1 MKKRKLKLKINKKY
15 LIMLG
20 IIGILLIGC
29 ITIGICSLFK
39 IDDKSTN
46 ITENNDNKNDDKVP
60 EKPIIPK
67 VQVVDVNSK
76 SRPYAVMI
84 NNIGAAR
91 PYHSV
96 LQDAYLVYELVVE
109 GGITRYLALFK
120 DKPLEV
126 VGNVRSSRHY
136 YLDYAL
142 ENDAYYVHWGWS
154 PQAQSDIAN
163 LKINNLNGLYDA
175 KPYFFR
181 QKLPVSSEHTAFV
194 NLKEME
200 TLVKQKGYRTV
211 TNKDLL
217 LNYSPTN
224 IDVEKLG
231 DKKEAINVDIKNSK
245 GFVTNYVYD
254 SSINAYKQYV
264 NNKEHKDYESKK
276 QYTVKKIIVNQ
287 IKYNNISGDNKG
299 RQDIANTGKG
309 EGYFITNGVVMP
321 ITWEKETRDSQTV
334 YRYKDGTEITVNDGN
349 TWIHIVPT
357 TGEINIS

>member
-1 MKKRKLKLKINKKY
+1 MKKKRLKINKKY
-15 LIMLG
+15 LVMLC
-20 IIGILLIGC
+20 IIGVLLIGC
-29 ITIGICSLFK
+29 ITLGVVTGNPEKRSIF
-39 IDDKSTN
+39 N
-46 ITENNDNKNDDKVP
+46 TEKDNNDKNK
-60 EKPIIPK
+60 EEPIVPK
-67 VQVVDVNSK
+67 VQVVDVSSK
-76 SRPYAVMI
+76 SRPFAVMI
-84 NNIGAAR
+84 NNLGTAR
-91 PYHSV
+91 PYHTG

-154 PQAQSDIAN
+154 PQAQSDISN
-163 LKINNLNGLYDA
+163 LKINNFNGLYDA

-181 QKLPVSSEHTAFV
+181 QNLPVSSEHTAFV
-194 NLKEME
+194 NLKEMQ
-200 TLVKQKGYRTV
+200 TLVKKKGYRTE

-224 IDVEKLG
+224 IDLEKHT
-231 DKKEAINVDIKNSK
+231 DKKEATNVDVKNSK
-245 GFVTNYVYD
+245 GFTTSYVYD
-254 SSINAYKQYV
+254 TSINAYKQYV
-264 NNKEHKDYESKK
+264 NDKEHKDYASKK
-276 QYTVKKIIVNQ
+276 QYTVKNIIVYQ
-287 IKYNNISGDNKG
+287 VKYSSIDSYG

-309 EGYFITNGVVMP
+309 DGYFITNGVAIP
-321 ITWEKETRDSQTV
+321 ITWEKKTRDSQTI

-357 TGEINIS
+357 SGNINIT

>member
-1 MKKRKLKLKINKKY
+1 MKKKKLKINKKY
-15 LIMLG
+15 LVMLC
-20 IIGILLIGC
+20 IIGVLLIGC
-29 ITIGICSLFK
+29 ITLGVVMGNPEKRSIF
-39 IDDKSTN
+39 N
-46 ITENNDNKNDDKVP
+46 TEKDNNDKN
-60 EKPIIPK
+60 EEEPIVPK

-84 NNIGAAR
+84 NNLGTAR
-91 PYHSV
+91 PYHTG

-154 PQAQSDIAN
+154 PQAQSDISS

-181 QKLPVSSEHTAFV
+181 QNLPVSTEHTAFV
-194 NLKEME
+194 NLKEMQ
-200 TLVKQKGYRTV
+200 TLVKKKGYRTE

-224 IDVEKLG
+224 IDLEKHT
-231 DKKEAINVDIKNSK
+231 DKKEATNVDIKNSK
-245 GFVTNYVYD
+245 GFTTSYVYD
-254 SSINAYKQYV
+254 TSINSYKQYV
-264 NNKEHKDYESKK
+264 NDKEHKDYETKK
-276 QYTVKKIIVNQ
+276 QYTVKNIIVYQ
-287 IKYNNISGDNKG
+287 VKYNSIDSYG
-299 RQDIANTGKG
+299 RQDIENTGKG
-309 EGYFITNGVVMP
+309 DGYFITNGEAIP
-321 ITWEKETRDSQTV
+321 ITWEKKSREAQTV
-334 YRYKDGTEITVNDGN
+334 YRYKDGTEIVVNDGN

-357 TGEINIS
+357 SGNINIS

>member
-1 MKKRKLKLKINKKY
+1 MKKKRLKINKKY
-15 LIMLG
+15 LIMLC
-20 IIGILLIGC
+20 IIGVLLIGC
-29 ITIGICSLFK
+29 ITLGVVMGNPEKRSIF
-39 IDDKSTN
+39 N
-46 ITENNDNKNDDKVP
+46 TEKDNNDKNKED
-60 EKPIIPK
+60 PIIPK

-84 NNIGAAR
+84 NNLGTAR
-91 PYHSV
+91 PYHTG

-154 PQAQSDIAN
+154 PQAQSDISN

-181 QKLPVSSEHTAFV
+181 QNLPVSTEHTAFV
-194 NLKEME
+194 NLKEMQ
-200 TLVKQKGYRTV
+200 TLVKKKGYRTE

-217 LNYSPTN
+217 LNYSATN
-224 IDVEKLG
+224 IDLEKHT
-231 DKKEAINVDIKNSK
+231 DKKEATNVDIKNSK
-245 GFVTNYVYD
+245 GFTTSYVYD
-254 SSINAYKQYV
+254 TSINAYKQYV
-264 NNKEHKDYESKK
+264 NDKEHKDYETKK
-276 QYTVKKIIVNQ
+276 QYTVKNIIVYQ
-287 IKYNNISGDNKG
+287 VKYSSIDSYG

-309 EGYFITNGVVMP
+309 EGYFITNGAAIP
-321 ITWEKETRDSQTV
+321 ITWEKKSRESQTI

-349 TWIHIVPT
+349 TWIHVVPT
-357 TGEINIS
+357 SGNINIT